1 MIAFDILLGLG
12 MLLAAAGVFWS
23 ADLFRAIVM
32 FVVFGVLLALAWLRL
47 QAPDLALAE
56 AAIGAGLTGVL
67 LLDTLSVLR
76 AKKTAAGKLPPVDQ
90 QLLNT
95 FTSTRACAAQ
105 NNHGKGHENL
115 RFLAVGLLS
124 LGILIALQAALFM
137 RPEAAVNLPSMV
149 AEGIPDAG
157 IEHPITAVLLNFRS
171 YDTLLEVAVLLVAV
185 IIGLS
190 LRIPSN
196 SNEQQAPSS
205 ALIGA
210 RQAAYAGVISEDGGN
225 DPILRNFTQR
235 LIPLVLVTGGYIL
248 WAGSTMPG
256 GAFQAGALIAAA
268 GVIARLAG
276 YNIASRVDQLLRF
289 GLVLGFLVFLTVAAS
304 VMFGGRPFLN
314 YPDGWAGSLIFF
326 IEAMLTFSIGLTLLS
341 LFVHSP
347 GDGAEPN
354 AKSSQR
360 SVKSGSTV
368 GSDNGVGNRPPGNS
382 GKAEADHD

>member
-32 FVVFGVLLALAWLRL
+32 FVVFGVLLALAWVRL

-76 AKKTAAGKLPPVDQ
+76 AKKTATGNLPPAEQ

-95 FTSTRACAAQ
+95 YTSTRAGTAKRGNRKSATYPL
-105 NNHGKGHENL
+105 ENL
-115 RFLAVGLLS
+115 RFLAVGLLA

-137 RPEAAVNLPSMV
+137 RPEAVVNLPSMV

-190 LRIPSN
+190 LRIPTKS
-196 SNEQQAPSS
+196 SEQQAPSS
-205 ALIGA
+205 ALIAA
-210 RQAAYAGVISEDGGN
+210 REAAYAGVINASGSS

-289 GLVLGFLVFLTVAAS
+289 GLVLGFFVFLTVAAS

-347 GDGAEPN
+347 GDGADPDT
-354 AKSSQR
+354 SS
-360 SVKSGSTV
+360 K
-368 GSDNGVGNRPPGNS
+368 P
-382 GKAEADHD
+382 EADNDEPQ

>member
-32 FVVFGVLLALAWLRL
+32 FVVFGVLLALAWVRL

-76 AKKTAAGKLPPVDQ
+76 AKKTAVGKLPPVDQ

-105 NNHGKGHENL
+105 SNNGEGYENL
-115 RFLAVGLLS
+115 RFLAVGLLA
-124 LGILIALQAALFM
+124 LCILIALQAALLM
-137 RPEAAVNLPSMV
+137 RPEAVVNLPIMV

-205 ALIGA
+205 ALIAA
-210 RQAAYAGVISEDGGN
+210 RQAAYAGVVSESGGS

-347 GDGAEPN
+347 G
-354 AKSSQR
+354 K
-360 SVKSGSTV
+360 T
-368 GSDNGVGNRPPGNS
+368 
-382 GKAEADHD
+382 EADHD